1 MFLKAD
7 PGAVLEICGVMEA
20 TDGDGVRAEAGAG
33 LVKQEPTGAVGETD
47 IGD

>member
-1 MFLKAD
+1 MFLKSD
-7 PGAVLEICGVMEA
+7 PGAVFEIYGGMEA